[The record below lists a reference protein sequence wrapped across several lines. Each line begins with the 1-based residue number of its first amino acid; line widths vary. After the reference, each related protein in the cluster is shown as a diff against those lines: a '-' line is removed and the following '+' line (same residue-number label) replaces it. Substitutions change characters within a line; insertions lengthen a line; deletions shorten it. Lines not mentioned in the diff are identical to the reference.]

1 MKQLLI
7 IILFSIFTNSIF
19 GQKNGIIV
27 GEIYDK
33 KGPIE
38 FANVLVVSKND
49 SLKIFKNSISD
60 SMGQFR
66 VLEVPIGNYTVKIQL
81 ISYKASK
88 LNVLIEANN
97 LNINLGRINLDVDVK
112 MLAAVEVTS
121 KKNLIQK
128 TSNGFIINTSANISQ
143 AGGSAID
150 LLRNTPTVVVD
161 PEGAIFLRGKTP
173 QILVNGRNSG
183 ITNMDQIMASS
194 IESIEII
201 NNPSAQFDA
210 DSEGGIIN
218 IKLKKNNQEGTNGA
232 MALGMGYGAKLRAN
246 SSFLVGHK
254 AGKWNIGLAYDN
266 RFAERTRNITGE
278 RINFKLPNQ
287 YFLNQK
293 REDERVDKNQNLKLN
308 IDYSINSKN
317 TISLEAIGSHV
328 IEDNNEIIRNLT
340 KTELKSFV
348 NNNSRQ
354 SLEYRKE
361 KVIELALVHTKKFV
375 DPQKTLKTSLSTSLG
390 KNNEDTDINTQQ
402 LFENESISGLPA
414 YQKTYNYDV
423 RKISNLQLDF
433 VQPISLK
440 SQIEIGYKGILRVL
454 NSDFQ
459 SKFKSNGEFVI
470 NPQTSNIF
478 DFTENIH
485 AIYGQFNSFI
495 GEKENPVFKYNFGLR
510 GEGVSNKGEGKNKSL
525 LLDNQYFNFFPTAS
539 FSYFLKEN
547 ESIKVNLGKRINRPN
562 LGNLNPFTDITDSL
576 TQRSGNPNLRPEIV
590 KIVEIGYNKDWNKA
604 SFSSSIFYRTSTDII
619 QPYTILKPDGV
630 LFTKPLNFGKG
641 SILGL
646 ESLFSATLNRVWDT
660 NISITVFQQNINGG
674 NIEPNLSN
682 AVNSWNGKLINNFS
696 IWQNGKVQLVSVYN
710 SPIATPQ
717 GTRIAVYNTD
727 LGFQQK
733 INKARLGLIVT
744 DIFNQQISGNIWN
757 TIDFS
762 YKRIGKVDSRA
773 ILITFAYTFSGNF
786 KDKLME
792 NKFSND

>member
-183 ITNMDQIMASS
+183 ITNMDQIMANS

-287 YFLNQK
+287 YFLNQN
-293 REDERVDKNQNLKLN
+293 RGDERVDKNQNLKLN

>member
-308 IDYSINSKN
+308 LDYSINSKN

-375 DPQKTLKTSLSTSLG
+375 DLRKTLTTSLSTSLG

-510 GEGVSNKGEGKNKSL
+510 AEGVSNKGEGKNKSL

-630 LFTKPLNFGKG
+630 LFTKPLNFGRG

-762 YKRIGKVDSRA
+762 YKRIGKVDTRA